1 MLHFFIKKYKG
12 VILMNY
18 FFDFLLP
25 QLIEYF
31 NNDINIV
38 KDFLPNFIIDKYSNL
53 LLSDNKN
60 NDNIKSDKDIE
71 KAPIFK

>member
-1 MLHFFIKKYKG
+1 
-12 VILMNY
+12 MNY
-18 FFDFLLP
+18 FFEFLLP
-25 QLIEYF
+25 QLIDYF

-38 KDFLPNFIIDKYSNL
+38 KVFLPNIIIDKYPEL

-60 NDNIKSDKDIE
+60 DDNIKSDKDIE

>member
-1 MLHFFIKKYKG
+1 
-12 VILMNY
+12 MNY
-18 FFDFLLP
+18 FLEFLLP
-25 QLIEYF
+25 QLIDYF

-38 KDFLPNFIIDKYSNL
+38 KDFLPNIIIDKYSNL

-60 NDNIKSDKDIE
+60 DNNIKSDKIIE

>member
-1 MLHFFIKKYKG
+1 
-12 VILMNY
+12 MNY
-18 FFDFLLP
+18 FFEFLLP

-38 KDFLPNFIIDKYSNL
+38 KDFLPNIIIDKYSNL

-60 NDNIKSDKDIE
+60 DDNIKRDKDIE
-71 KAPIFK
+71 NAPIFK

>member
-1 MLHFFIKKYKG
+1 
-12 VILMNY
+12 MNY
-18 FFDFLLP
+18 FFEFLLP

-38 KDFLPNFIIDKYSNL
+38 KDFLPNIIIDKYSNL
-53 LLSDNKN
+53 LLSDNKSD
-60 NDNIKSDKDIE
+60 DNIKSNKDIK

>member
-1 MLHFFIKKYKG
+1 
-12 VILMNY
+12 MNY
-18 FFDFLLP
+18 FFEFLLP

-38 KDFLPNFIIDKYSNL
+38 KDFLSNIIIDKYSNL

-60 NDNIKSDKDIE
+60 DNNIKSDKDIE